1 MRPAS
6 VVLVSLA
13 TALLGALAAIGI
25 GTAAGWIGDTDTVI
39 VGAQDTSSG
48 DPASMPLRGAAKPLV
63 GGDFS
68 PAEIYEA
75 RSPGVVTI
83 FAFFRSIPRSLRSVV
98 APSSRIWFA
107 RNAGYCSSS
116 AMWAAI
122 APHERR
128 NFGLDFFLVLF
139 AMLLSS

>member
-48 DPASMPLRGAAKPLV
+48 DPASGAPRGARKNQ
-63 GGDFS
+63 GGG
-68 PAEIYEA
+68 A
-75 RSPGVVTI
+75 V
-83 FAFFRSIPRSLRSVV
+83 
-98 APSSRIWFA
+98 
-107 RNAGYCSSS
+107 
-116 AMWAAI
+116 
-122 APHERR
+122 
-128 NFGLDFFLVLF
+128 
-139 AMLLSS
+139 